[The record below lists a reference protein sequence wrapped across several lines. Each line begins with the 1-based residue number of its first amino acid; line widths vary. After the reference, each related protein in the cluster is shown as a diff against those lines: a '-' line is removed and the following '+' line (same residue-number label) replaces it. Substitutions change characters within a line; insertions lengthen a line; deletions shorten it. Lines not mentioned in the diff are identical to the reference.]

1 MTRDRAKCSGSQ
13 FIASHRDHQGQ
24 GHGKLRMSAAIEVA
38 PPAARL
44 RRTRW
49 STRAG
54 SERDGTRSP

>member
-24 GHGKLRMSAAIEVA
+24 GHGELRMSAAIEVA

-44 RRTRW
+44 RRTR
-49 STRAG
+49 AG